1 MAALEWRLRG
11 LIGIQ
16 TLADRL
22 VRELCGRAADEAL
35 LTLAD
40 FLIVLN
46 EVDYQPSDG
55 SLPRAEFEEI
65 FRPFLG
71 ELAEKL
77 RLQIEVHRVRLSDEL
92 MHFWERVVERC
103 RA

>member
-1 MAALEWRLRG
+1 
-11 LIGIQ
+11 
-16 TLADRL
+16 
-22 VRELCGRAADEAL
+22 VRELSGGAADEAL

-55 SLPRAEFEEI
+55 SLSRAEFEQI
-65 FRPFLG
+65 FRSFLG
-71 ELAEKL
+71 ELAGKL
-77 RLQIEVHRVRLSDEL
+77 RQQIEVHRDRLSDEL